1 MLVLTRR
8 LGESILLTGGIKV
21 KVVKIDRG
29 KIQIGIEAPGDVD
42 IYREEIAPE
51 DFLHPVVP
59 CKEPK

>member
-8 LGESILLTGGIKV
+8 LNESILLTGGIKI

-29 KIQIGIEAPGDVD
+29 RIQIGIEAPSDVS

-51 DFLHPVVP
+51 NFFHAVEP